1 MPVPTTVGG
10 VTMSPAPPTTG
21 TTVDVSIACHDVAR
35 ELAFEARQRV
45 EEVTALVDE
54 ALKKGGT
61 LALSDEK
68 GRKYVVPVAALGYI
82 HIGETEKSRVGFG
95 TD

>member
-1 MPVPTTVGG
+1 MEVRIG
-10 VTMSPAPPTTG
+10 VQN
-21 TTVDVSIACHDVAR
+21 VAR
-35 ELAFEARQRV
+35 ELAFESSQRV

-68 GRKYVVPVAALGYI
+68 CRKYVVPVTALGYI

>member
-1 MPVPTTVGG
+1 MRVLTLADGDTT
-10 VTMSPAPPTTG
+10 SSAPPTKG
-21 TTVDVSIACHDVAR
+21 ITVEVRIGVQNVAR
-35 ELAFEARQRV
+35 ELAFESTQSV
-45 EEVTALVDE
+45 EEVTAAVNE

-61 LALSDEK
+61 LDLSDEK
-68 GRKYVVPVAALGYI
+68 GRKYVVPVSALGFV